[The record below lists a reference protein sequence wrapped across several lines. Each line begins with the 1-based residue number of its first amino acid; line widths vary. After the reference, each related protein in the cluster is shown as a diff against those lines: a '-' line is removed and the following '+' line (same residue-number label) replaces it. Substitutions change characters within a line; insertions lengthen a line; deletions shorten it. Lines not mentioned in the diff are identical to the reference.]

1 MPMLYQCVYLF
12 QIGQLPALIRTLE
25 DSSENHEEGHKNASS
40 ELDPTDHTSEEVTGH
55 GVWVKHIQI
64 AFFVPRVWINL
75 FRMEVLRLLSLC
87 PSLQSMIYR
96 PEWDSEIGAEN
107 MPQLLNILRY
117 SMGSRFEQLQEL
129 TISNVVL
136 SKEIFDSLQAL
147 SNFPKL
153 MKLELELPDLAGY
166 QKFRSARPEGM
177 PKTKIVLPVLETL
190 TLKIMQ
196 YNDYLR
202 LEAFGSLFDLPAL
215 RHFSIDMLYSTNGNG
230 DDSTFS
236 HLEEFCAAHG
246 SQLLS
251 LCFINHANAFWFTDG
266 LDLVIAKCPK
276 LTHLA
281 YTYESVKRLISTRY
295 GRIPSLS
302 LALFRFE

>member
-1 MPMLYQCVYLF
+1 
-12 QIGQLPALIRTLE
+12 
-25 DSSENHEEGHKNASS
+25 
-40 ELDPTDHTSEEVTGH
+40 
-55 GVWVKHIQI
+55 
-64 AFFVPRVWINL
+64 
-75 FRMEVLRLLSLC
+75 
-87 PSLQSMIYR
+87 
-96 PEWDSEIGAEN
+96 

-136 SKEIFDSLQAL
+136 SKEIVDSLQAL

-153 MKLELELPDLAGY
+153 MKLELELPNLAGY
-166 QKFRSARPEGM
+166 QEFRSARLEGL
-177 PKTKIVLPVLETL
+177 PSIKVELPVLETL
-190 TLKIMQ
+190 VLKIAQ

-215 RHFSIDMLYSTNGNG
+215 RHFSIDMLYSTNGND